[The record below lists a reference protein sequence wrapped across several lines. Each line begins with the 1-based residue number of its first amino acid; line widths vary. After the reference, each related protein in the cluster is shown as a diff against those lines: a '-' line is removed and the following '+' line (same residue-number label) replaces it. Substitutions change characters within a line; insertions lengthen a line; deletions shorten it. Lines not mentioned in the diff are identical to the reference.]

1 MTMSNKVMGI
11 ALSMTLLASI
21 AGAVWAATTTNSPGA
36 YCVASS
42 GTLSVRDDGEVEN
55 TTASTV
61 TVVCPAERP
70 ISPSATTK
78 VSGTVFVVDRSSA
91 GDVCCKIM
99 SKNAGGSL
107 VQNASPACSAG
118 SSTAYQQLPLPQITD
133 AATFSQ
139 YFVQC
144 TLPPVNA
151 GAASRIQLYRTTQE

>member
-1 MTMSNKVMGI
+1 MSNKVMGI

-55 TTASTV
+55 TTASAV
-61 TVVCPAERP
+61 TAVCPAERV
-70 ISPSATTK
+70 ISPTTITK

-91 GDVCCKIM
+91 ADVCCKVV

-107 VQNASPACSAG
+107 VQSTSVCSTG
-118 SSTAYQQLPLPQITD
+118 SSTAYQQLALPQITD

-139 YFVQC
+139 YSVQC